1 MFIERRSFLRLSSW
15 NAERVIVLIPAD
27 VNVPPDAK
35 VDICAIPNLEEI
47 PQCSINIE
55 RFLGNL
61 RVPVDA

>member
-1 MFIERRSFLRLSSW
+1 MF
-15 NAERVIVLIPAD
+15 
-27 VNVPPDAK
+27 PPDAK
-35 VDICAIPNLEEI
+35 VDIRAIPNLEEI